1 MRGPPVANDEDAVAC
16 RRRVA
21 RSQRK
26 RARSLNSLQELS
38 LTEARAASVHS
49 LHVEGQVG
57 VVGASQVGRRL
68 LTILNDGSY
77 RVLLDLSRAE
87 PIAPAA
93 LVGTLLR
100 IDRYA
105 RAAAPGS
112 SSCRARRWSR
122 RSTSVRRADC

>member
-1 MRGPPVANDEDAVAC
+1 MSAL
-16 RRRVA
+16 
-21 RSQRK
+21 
-26 RARSLNSLQELS
+26 LNSLQELS

-49 LHVEGQVG
+49 LDVEGQVG

-105 RAAAPGS
+105 TRRGARLVVVPGEAMEPTLDLRTTRGLLTIAATREQAES
-112 SSCRARRWSR
+112 LLA
-122 RSTSVRRADC
+122 